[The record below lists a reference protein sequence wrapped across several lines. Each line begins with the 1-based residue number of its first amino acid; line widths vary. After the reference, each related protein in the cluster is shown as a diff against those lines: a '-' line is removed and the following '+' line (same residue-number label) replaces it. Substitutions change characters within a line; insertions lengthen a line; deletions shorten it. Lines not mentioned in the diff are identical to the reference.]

1 MPHSTR
7 VTFALR
13 HGTTRS
19 SALLPNSSMAEAPYT
34 AQAALTEPAG
44 AMQMS
49 TMDAAMHSGRVAR

>member
-1 MPHSTR
+1 MSCNVSLVVPKQIGG
-7 VTFALR
+7 VA
-13 HGTTRS
+13 
-19 SALLPNSSMAEAPYT
+19 T